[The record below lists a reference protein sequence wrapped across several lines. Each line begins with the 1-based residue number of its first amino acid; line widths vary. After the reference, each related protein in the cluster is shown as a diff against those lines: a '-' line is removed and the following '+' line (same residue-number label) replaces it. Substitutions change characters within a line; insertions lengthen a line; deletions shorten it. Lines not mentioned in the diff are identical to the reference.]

1 MTDFTTRKVI
11 IIVLFMLF
19 SNPLFMVPTYIEEP
33 KSLTHSIDLLC
44 EVDKSGRASHHK
56 AAEFHKKVFDETVE
70 F

>member
-1 MTDFTTRKVI
+1 
-11 IIVLFMLF
+11 
-19 SNPLFMVPTYIEEP
+19 MVPTYIEEP